1 MSKNPTRLIYN
12 VKVTSNSGWAEM
24 ICREEEKR
32 RQANFQIVEG
42 NQKWGAWDS
51 TAWGAVVHS

>member
-1 MSKNPTRLIYN
+1 
-12 VKVTSNSGWAEM
+12 M